1 MTTDIENM
9 PITPLR
15 APSAAAWD
23 VEFATPA
30 MALLVGYDQDW
41 AELPLHEH
49 ASGQLI
55 IALSGAVMCHVP
67 GSIWIVPSGC
77 AVWVP
82 AGLRHRSPASPHSRL
97 CILFVKQDAACLPL
111 DCCTLE
117 ITPLVRELVL
127 RLVGTSVAS
136 NADDHELLL
145 MKVLLRELEG
155 MPTGGLR
162 LPVSSHPK
170 MVAIQEA
177 LMANPADRTT
187 LAKWSSKIATSER
200 TLARLVFKETG
211 MTFGRWRQQL
221 HLLVAVSKLSDGVP
235 VQQVS
240 HALGYE
246 STTAFI
252 TMFRKALG
260 TTPSRYFDRSVADPQ
275 KLKNRRQKDE

>member
-30 MALLVGYDQDW
+30 MALLVGYDENW
-41 AELPLHEH
+41 VELPLHEH

-67 GSIWIVPSGC
+67 SSIWMVPTGC

-82 AGLRHRSPASPHSRL
+82 AGLRHRSPASPHSRI
-97 CILFVKQDAACLPL
+97 CILFVKQDAACLP
-111 DCCTLE
+111 DHCCTLE
-117 ITPLVRELVL
+117 ITPLVREIVL
-127 RLVGTSVAS
+127 RLVGTTVGSDA
-136 NADDHELLL
+136 NEHELRL
-145 MKVLLRELEG
+145 MKVLLKELEG

-177 LMANPADRTT
+177 LMAHPGDRTT
-187 LAKWSSKIATSER
+187 LAEWSGRIATSER
-200 TLARLVFKETG
+200 TLARVVFRETG

-275 KLKNRRQKDE
+275 RHKN

>member
-1 MTTDIENM
+1 M
-9 PITPLR
+9 PIIPLR

-30 MALLVGYDQDW
+30 MALLVGYDQHW

-97 CILFVKQDAACLPL
+97 CILFVKQDAACLPEH
-111 DCCTLE
+111 CCTLE
-117 ITPLVRELVL
+117 ITPLVREIVL
-127 RLVGTSVAS
+127 RLAGTTVGNDTGEHV
-136 NADDHELLL
+136 LLL

-177 LMANPADRTT
+177 LMAHPADRTT
-187 LAKWSSKIATSER
+187 LAEWSGRTATSER
-200 TLARLVFKETG
+200 TLARLVVRETG
-211 MTFGRWRQQL
+211 MSFGRWRQQL
-221 HLLVAVSKLSDGVP
+221 HLLVALSKLSDGVP

-240 HALGYE
+240 DALGYE
-246 STTAFI
+246 SATSFI

-260 TTPSRYFDRSVADPQ
+260 TTPSRYFDRTVADPR
-275 KLKNRRQKDE
+275 KLRSNASKPEY